1 MERRVFLKGVLATGA
16 LSLSGIDRALA
27 RAAGQ
32 SAAAGYI
39 SAPGSA
45 DQVLVDKLLAHA
57 KSLGATYCDL
67 RLARTRTQS
76 VSARDNVVTGLSD
89 ADSYGLGI
97 RVIKNGSWGF
107 AATRAVDE
115 TNGKAAVAQAVAIAE
130 KNAKLRSEPLDLAA
144 VDPVTAEWK
153 TPIRKNPF
161 EVSFKDQAQFLL
173 DMHAL
178 GAAAALGGNKLT
190 LNSNLHSVREEKY
203 FASSEGSKIW
213 QEVTR
218 IDPST
223 WATVVDSAKGEFA
236 SRALFVLPQGRGFE
250 YVEEYPY
257 RDEIK
262 QAAEEANQKLTA
274 ISVKPGKYDLILH
287 PTHLWLTIHE
297 SIGHPTELD
306 RIMGYEA
313 NFAGTS
319 FVKQDDINNLGY
331 GSDLLHI
338 VADRTQEG
346 ALATIGFDDDGVPA
360 QSYDLIKEGRL
371 VGLQTTRE
379 QASMIKEKASRGQSY
394 ADGWSSVPF
403 QRMPNVSLQPNP
415 KPTSLEDIIKDTDK
429 GILIKGNS
437 SYSIDQQRYNFQF
450 TGQVAYQVEEGKLGP
465 MLRDVAYFGKTP
477 KFWNNLDAIGDQS
490 TYMLGGA
497 MYDGKGEPM
506 QSNPVSHGCPVARF
520 SNVQV
525 INTRTQSAASTRSG
539 MLPFDE

>member
-1 MERRVFLKGVLATGA
+1 MKGVLATGA
-16 LSLSGIDRALA
+16 LSLAGIDRALA
-27 RAAGQ
+27 RASRESSMSSELANPSQ
-32 SAAAGYI
+32 S
-39 SAPGSA
+39 
-45 DQVLVDKLLAHA
+45 DQALAEKLLAHA
-57 KSLGATYCDL
+57 KSLGATYCDV
-67 RLARTRTQS
+67 RLARTRSQS
-76 VSARDNVVTGLSD
+76 VSARDNVVTGLHDS
-89 ADSYGLGI
+89 DSYGLGV
-97 RVIKNGSWGF
+97 RVIRNGSWGF

-115 TNGKAAVAQAVAIAE
+115 SNGKLAVAQAIGIAE
-130 KNAKLRSEPLDLAA
+130 KNAKLRSEPLVLA
-144 VDPVTAEWK
+144 PVEAIVAEWK
-153 TPIRKNPF
+153 TPIFRNPF
-161 EVSFKDQAQFLL
+161 DVSFKEQAQFLL
-173 DMHAL
+173 EMHAL
-178 GAAAALGGNKLT
+178 GAAAKLGGKKLT

-203 FASSEGSKIW
+203 FTSSEGSRLW
-213 QEVTR
+213 QEITR

-223 WATVVDSAKGEFA
+223 WATVVDPAKGEFA

-250 YVEEYPY
+250 YVEQYPY
-257 RDEIK
+257 KEEIG
-262 QAAEEANQKLTA
+262 QAAEEALEKISA
-274 ISVKPGKYDLILH
+274 VSVKPGKYDLILH

-319 FVKQDDINNLGY
+319 FVKSSDINDLSY
-331 GSDLLHI
+331 GSDLLNI
-338 VADRTQEG
+338 VADRTQVG
-346 ALATIGFDDDGVPA
+346 ALATVGFDDDGVPA
-360 QSYDLIKEGRL
+360 QSYDLIREGRL

-379 QASMIKEKASRGQSY
+379 QAAMIKEPASRGQAY
-394 ADGWSSVPF
+394 AEGWWNVPF

-415 KPTSLEDIIKDTDK
+415 KPTTMEEIIADTAH
-429 GILIKGNS
+429 GIFIKGNS

-450 TGQVAYQVEEGKLGP
+450 TGQVAYQVEDGKLGP

-477 KFWNNLDAIGDQS
+477 KFWSNLDALGDQS

-525 INTRTQSAASTRSG
+525 INTRTQSAASNRSG